1 MENEPKIKYGGILI
15 TEGDRFSIIAA
26 KTNERTCP
34 FYDEYFLKVLPIL
47 SKQGRKAEIVQL
59 QALFQKFSEL
69 GPWNDP
75 TKLKALEDG
84 FYEFKLKT
92 GLRVFFYY
100 DEKNRQVVILTHAFH
115 KKSQKTP
122 PKELE
127 RMRRIKKDFEEFRK
141 IKRVK

>member
-1 MENEPKIKYGGILI
+1 MMENIPKIQYGGILI
-15 TEGDRFSIIAA
+15 TEGEKFSIIAA
-26 KTNERTCP
+26 KTNQNTCP
-34 FYDEYFLKVLPIL
+34 FYDEYFLRFSKKEDRKSEVVRL
-47 SKQGRKAEIVQL
+47 S
-59 QALFQKFSEL
+59 ALFQKFSDR

-75 TKLKALEDG
+75 TQLKPLGDG
-84 FYEFKLKT
+84 FYEFKVKT

-100 DEKNRQVVILTHAFH
+100 DESNRQVVVLTHAFH

-127 RMRRIKKDFEEFRK
+127 RMKQIKKDFEEFRK